1 MQRTQVTVPITL
13 VRVSVAKCL
22 VVLCVSVDQQSFNC
36 FDANVELSLAG
47 RHVQM
52 AMDLG
57 FIRYLLRKLAQS
69 TRKKKELQH
78 AKDAMKDETVI
89 T

>member
-1 MQRTQVTVPITL
+1 
-13 VRVSVAKCL
+13 
-22 VVLCVSVDQQSFNC
+22 
-36 FDANVELSLAG
+36 
-47 RHVQM
+47 
-52 AMDLG
+52 MDLG

>member
-1 MQRTQVTVPITL
+1 
-13 VRVSVAKCL
+13 
-22 VVLCVSVDQQSFNC
+22 
-36 FDANVELSLAG
+36 
-47 RHVQM
+47 
-52 AMDLG
+52 MDPA
-57 FIRYLLRKLAQS
+57 LLKHLLKKLAQS